1 MRTILVATDFST
13 RSDRALRRAVLLA
26 RQLEAELLLV
36 HVVDPD
42 RPARLVEAER
52 REAEL
57 LLAELA
63 ETCGRE
69 DRIGCR
75 FELRFGE
82 AFEGVLAAAAE
93 SGAELVVLGP
103 PRRHLLRGVLT
114 GTTAERMI
122 RSAAGPVLIAN
133 GVPAGPYR
141 RILLATDLSPGAEAA
156 ALTTRR
162 LGLDRL
168 GTLAAV
174 HVHPTTAATLLLR
187 TPVTAGDAEPLR
199 AQERREAASA
209 LARFLAAAGLV
220 RARRIVLA
228 AERPV
233 PGLLLETARRIRADL
248 LVVATRGRVGLG
260 KFVLGS
266 VAEELLRSAE
276 LDLLTVPPAEDTAG
290 AEASLGLPAGSPP

>member
-1 MRTILVATDFST
+1 MRTILLATDFST

-52 REAEL
+52 RGAEL

-63 ETCGRE
+63 ETCCRE

-75 FELRFGE
+75 FELRFGA

-103 PRRHLLRGVLT
+103 PRLQLLRGVLT
-114 GTTAERMI
+114 GTTAERVI
-122 RSAAGPVLIAN
+122 RAAAGPVLIAN
-133 GVPAGPYR
+133 GVPAAPYR
-141 RILLATDLSPGAEAA
+141 RVLLATDLSRGAEAA
-156 ALTTRR
+156 ARAVRR

-174 HVHPTTAATLLLR
+174 NVHPTDAATLFLR
-187 TPVTAGDAEPLR
+187 TPVTARDAEPLR
-199 AQERREAASA
+199 ALERREAAAA

-228 AERPV
+228 GERPV
-233 PGLLLETARRIRADL
+233 PDLLAETARRIRADL

-266 VAEELLRSAE
+266 VAEELLRTAE
-276 LDLLTVPPAEDTAG
+276 LDFLTVPPAEDTARG
-290 AEASLGLPAGSPP
+290 EAPPGLPSGSSP